1 MLFLWSQRRSPFLGG
16 GSTRSANETS
26 AYGQYGHPGNC
37 PCYTA
42 TEVVPRPYCPPP
54 PSHCGPTPDCVR
66 LVQTTVPGPNP
77 RCRVTPTVTSY
88 APCQTTCR
96 KGCGTDVSISQD
108 LKEIHL
114 LALRRGSNFRR
125 LTIKQVRTVTDS
137 VACPPVSTKQPS
149 SCYTW
154 TTTPVA
160 PFCPGVTG
168 CIEPDCIILKTQTLP
183 PANPACPFTPVVT
196 ATPSCLPTCRDGCET
211 AVTTVQAVATTV

>member
-1 MLFLWSQRRSPFLGG
+1 MI
-16 GSTRSANETS
+16 AV

-42 TEVVPRPYCPPP
+42 TQVVPRPYCPPP

-66 LVQTTVPGPNP
+66 LVQTTIPGPNP

-96 KGCGTDVSISQD
+96 KGCGT
-108 LKEIHL
+108 E
-114 LALRRGSNFRR
+114 
-125 LTIKQVRTVTDS
+125 VRTITDS
-137 VACPPVSTKQPS
+137 VACPPVSTKSPP

-154 TTTPVA
+154 TTTPIA

-168 CIEPDCIILKTQTLP
+168 CIEPDCIILQTQTLP
-183 PANPACPFTPVVT
+183 PADPACPVTPVVT

-211 AVTTVQAVATTV
+211 AVTTVQAAATTI